1 MKEGENVKKDLLSF
15 CERKGFDIYKSFSVV
30 SQEDDLLFVN
40 ASITPFKDL
49 FLKEEYVEKNIALIQ
64 KCIRMGGRAYSLKEI
79 NESNYCNTFFEMLG
93 LIFFNSNY
101 YEVMA
106 ILFELLEYMKIDK
119 DRFYF
124 AIPFDNFLFE
134 KVLLE
139 NRIKIDRI
147 FKIDGNNI
155 FWTKWRFGKE
165 SLVGEGIT
173 LIYSRD
179 SKEMVN
185 SAEQL
190 LYQEDIFIPL
200 LNVIDINARE
210 ENGIVK
216 KIRNQGFE
224 IAMGIER
231 LLAIKQECNHYEI
244 DLIRDQFKCVENFF
258 EKGYD
263 QFSQVDLK
271 VITDHLRTIGVLI
284 TEKVIPYKN
293 KQGYVLRKMIRTVM
307 EIVFIKSGKIDIN
320 DLLINF
326 YKIDYQDEEID
337 NIIEIIHEEKMVF
350 RNNIEKFVKRFSSIK
365 MSEKQIRETYGISSN
380 LLKKIREMQ

>member
-1 MKEGENVKKDLLSF
+1 
-15 CERKGFDIYKSFSVV
+15 
-30 SQEDDLLFVN
+30 
-40 ASITPFKDL
+40 
-49 FLKEEYVEKNIALIQ
+49 
-64 KCIRMGGRAYSLKEI
+64 
-79 NESNYCNTFFEMLG
+79 
-93 LIFFNSNY
+93 
-101 YEVMA
+101 MA